1 MSAIQAGRVE
11 SIGKIYV
18 RKNETLRLSRLA
30 TCPVPLSQQYTM
42 PSQLKLIAITIAF
55 ALCWNFATGDEPDAR
70 QHELTVGKPA
80 PPLKADRWFKRQ
92 PLSVYDAKKFYVVE
106 VWATWCGPCILQ
118 MPHLSELAKKYAQ
131 DGLEVIALTATDRA
145 NTVEAVEKFVKGRG
159 KDFLFGYATCG
170 EATYESFM
178 AASGNDAIP
187 CSFVI
192 DRQGKIAY
200 VGRPENLDYV
210 LSRVAAGKWRG
221 KADADELQNIADSIK
236 ALPVLAQKDPE
247 AAMKFISK
255 LEKMN
260 LERTYSLD
268 VASVRVSTL
277 AQLGKY
283 AEAKAAIEAV
293 KPHYLKSKDWGGLAM
308 VAAGLASR
316 TSNTEGVQRAYAL
329 GVMKESRTAAKE
341 DVESLVKIA
350 IAYRISNDLDLFV
363 ECMTVAIE
371 KTDNPGF
378 KAMLQ
383 QSVDAMKMQGG
394 EQPEK

>member
-1 MSAIQAGRVE
+1 M
-11 SIGKIYV
+11 
-18 RKNETLRLSRLA
+18 
-30 TCPVPLSQQYTM
+30 PL
-42 PSQLKLIAITIAF
+42 QLKLIAITIAF
-55 ALCWNFATGDEPDAR
+55 AFCWNVAIGDGPDAR
-70 QHELTVGKPA
+70 QHKLTVGKLA

-92 PLSVYDAKKFYVVE
+92 PLSAYDAKKFYVVE

-145 NTVEAVEKFVKGRG
+145 NTVEAVEKFVNGRG
-159 KDFLFGYATCG
+159 KDFQFGYATCC

-200 VGRPENLDYV
+200 IGRPANLDYV

-236 ALPVLAQKDPE
+236 ALPALAQEDAK
-247 AAMKFISK
+247 AAMKFINK
-255 LEKMN
+255 LETIN

-268 VASVRVSTL
+268 VASVKVSTL
-277 AQLGKY
+277 TRLGKY
-283 AEAKAAIEAV
+283 AEAKAAIETV
-293 KPHYLKSKDWGGLAM
+293 KPHYLKSQDWGRLAM
-308 VAAGLASR
+308 VASGLASR
-316 TSNTEGVQRAYAL
+316 MNNPEGVQRAYAL
-329 GVMKESRTAAKE
+329 RVMKESRTAAKE

-363 ECMTVAIE
+363 ECMTFAIE
-371 KTDNPGF
+371 KTDNSAF

-383 QSVDAMKMQGG
+383 QSIDATKKQVG